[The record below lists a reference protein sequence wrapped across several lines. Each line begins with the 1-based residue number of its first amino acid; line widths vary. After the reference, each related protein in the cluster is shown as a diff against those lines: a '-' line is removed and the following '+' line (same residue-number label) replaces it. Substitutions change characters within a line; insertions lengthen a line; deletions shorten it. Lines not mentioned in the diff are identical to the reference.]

1 MARIMI
7 RRALLFVVLL
17 SACGP
22 AKPAQSGDP
31 TLSDGPAGPA
41 GTPASGAAP
50 PASNSPDV
58 VRGVRASEAGD
69 WATAQS
75 AFEAAVKANPN
86 DAVAQYNLGLA
97 YEHAKRPADAETAY
111 KAALAARADFAD
123 AAVALSSL
131 LLTGDPP
138 RLDAAATVV
147 QAALAKHPEN
157 GGLQFNLGVI
167 LATKGDQPGA
177 TKAFDAAVKSSPD
190 DANAHFT
197 YGHWLGVWGNTAGA
211 EAQLGAALGSTDVGV
226 LAAVGH
232 EALLLRA
239 VGLCVAAFDKAIAG
253 KDLAELRTERGL
265 CKLGSKDP
273 DGAMADFAAAV
284 KDDANYPLGHYWL
297 GVALASHGK
306 LKEAIAELDAY
317 LKLAPDGA
325 KAKDAA
331 AHKHELEAKV
341 KGKK

>member
-1 MARIMI
+1 MI
-7 RRALLFVVLL
+7 RRVLPLLFVL

-22 AKPAQSGDP
+22 ANPAQSGDP
-31 TLSDGPAGPA
+31 ALPEGPVAPVGPP
-41 GTPASGAAP
+41 GSGRAP
-50 PASNSPDV
+50 PASDSPDV
-58 VRGVRASEAGD
+58 ARGVHASESGD
-69 WATAQS
+69 WATAQT

-111 KAALAARADFAD
+111 KAALAARGDFAD

-131 LLTGDPP
+131 LLNGDPP

-157 GGLQFNLGVI
+157 GGLHFNLGVI

-177 TKAFDAAVKSSPD
+177 TKEFDGAVKSSPD
-190 DANAHFT
+190 DANVHFT
-197 YGHWLGVWGNTAGA
+197 YGHWLGVWGNTDGA
-211 EAQLGAALGSTDVGV
+211 VAQLNGALGSTDVGV

-265 CKLGSKDP
+265 CKMGSKDP
-273 DGAMADFAAAV
+273 DGAMADFTAAV
-284 KDDANYPLGHYWL
+284 KDDAQFPLAHYWL
-297 GVALASHGK
+297 GISLASHGK

>member
-1 MARIMI
+1 MI
-7 RRALLFVVLL
+7 RRFLPLVLVL

-31 TLSDGPAGPA
+31 ALPDGPVTPA
-41 GTPASGAAP
+41 GAPVSAP
-50 PASNSPDV
+50 PSSNSPDV
-58 VRGVRASEAGD
+58 ARGVHASEAGD

-97 YEHAKRPADAETAY
+97 YEHMKRPADAETAY
-111 KAALAARADFAD
+111 KAALSARADFAD
-123 AAVALSSL
+123 VAVALSSL
-131 LLTGDPP
+131 LLNGDPP

-147 QAALAKHPEN
+147 QAGLAKHPEN
-157 GGLQFNLGVI
+157 GGLHFNLGVI

-177 TKAFDAAVKSSPD
+177 TKEFDAAVKASPD

-197 YGHWLGVWGNTAGA
+197 YGHWLGVWGNAAGA
-211 EAQLGAALGSTDVGV
+211 ETQLGAALGSTDLGV

-239 VGLCVAAFDKAIAG
+239 VGLCIAAFDKAIAR

-265 CKLGSKDP
+265 CKMGSKDP

-284 KDDANYPLGHYWL
+284 KDDAKYPLAHYWL
-297 GVALASHGK
+297 GVALAGHGK
-306 LKEAIAELDAY
+306 LKEAIGELDAY

-331 AHKHELEAKV
+331 AHKQDLEAKV

>member
-1 MARIMI
+1 MARTMI
-7 RRALLFVVLL
+7 RRILPFVVLV

-31 TLSDGPAGPA
+31 LLSDGPVASA
-41 GTPASGAAP
+41 GTSSTAP
-50 PASNSPDV
+50 PSTSSPDV
-58 VRGVRASEAGD
+58 ARGVKASESGD
-69 WATAQS
+69 WAGAES
-75 AFEAAVKANPN
+75 AFEAAVKANAN
-86 DAVAQYNLGLA
+86 DAVAQYSLGLA
-97 YEHAKRPADAETAY
+97 YEHLKRPADAETAY
-111 KAALAARADFAD
+111 KAALSVRPDFAD

-147 QAALAKHPEN
+147 QAGLAKHPEN
-157 GGLQFNLGVI
+157 GNLQFNLGVV

-177 TKAFDAAVKSSPD
+177 TKAFDAAVKSAPD

-197 YGHWLGVWGNTAGA
+197 YGHWLGVWGDVAGA
-211 EAQLGAALGSTDVGV
+211 EKQLAVALSSADVGV

-239 VGLCVAAFDKAIAG
+239 VGLCIAAFDKAIAG

-284 KDDANYPLGHYWL
+284 ADDAKYALGHYWL
-297 GVALASHGK
+297 GIALAAHGK
-306 LKEAIAELDAY
+306 LKEAIVELDVY

-331 AHKHELEAKV
+331 AHKHDLEAKV